1 MSTETNTENTEN
13 KEQELSPF
21 EMAKKYPHF
30 IHYDKYN
37 VSLRFSIDTMSFY
50 DDVSNLEVLKYLK
63 GQFTN
68 KTRFK
73 ARFIDLHKDVK
84 NQKVDFDET
93 VELSL
98 FNCDEAMDALLE
110 AYDDTTP
117 YTYEEAFKIENDEF
131 RAKVFGSIDI
141 VEMIEALGHERIAT
155 EGKHLRHKQFSP
167 EGEFQGY
174 VEYDVIYETHK
185 VNGEKLNIEGDD
197 TDVYALRC
205 WCTTTDKEHWLWIED
220 EYKDNPLE
228 AVAQTFRV
236 HSSLIPHITEIK
248 RQGDILLVE
257 TGDYEFVANED
268 DEIVPLTSEQYFSFL
283 TAQS

>member
-1 MSTETNTENTEN
+1 MSEEAKNN
-13 KEQELSPF
+13 EQELSPF

-50 DDVSNLEVLKYLK
+50 DDVTNLEVLKYLK

-73 ARFIDLHKDVK
+73 SRFTDLFKDVK
-84 NQKVDFDET
+84 NKKVDFDPT

-98 FNCDEAMDALLE
+98 FECDKAMDELLDN
-110 AYDDTTP
+110 YDMVTP
-117 YTYEEAFKIENDEF
+117 YTYEEAFKIENAEF

-141 VEMIEALGHERIAT
+141 VEMIKELGHERIAT
-155 EGKHLRHKQFSP
+155 EGKHLRHKQFSHD
-167 EGEFQGY
+167 GEFQGY
-174 VEYDVIYETHK
+174 VEYDVIYETHR

-220 EYKDNPLE
+220 EYKDSPLE

-236 HSSLIPHITEIK
+236 HSSIIPHITEIK

-257 TGDYEFVANED
+257 LNSDVKPND
-268 DEIVPLTSEQYFSFL
+268 DDDIVPLTSEQYFGFL

>member
-1 MSTETNTENTEN
+1 MSKKTTKTVEETV
-13 KEQELSPF
+13 ELTPAQL
-21 EMAKKYPHF
+21 AKTYPHF

-37 VSLRFSIDTMSFY
+37 VSLRLSIDNMNFY
-50 DDVSNLEVLKYLK
+50 DDVDNLDVLKYLK

-73 ARFIDLHKDVK
+73 SRFIDLFRNVK
-84 NQKVDFDET
+84 NQTVDFDPT
-93 VELSL
+93 VDLND
-98 FNCDEAMDALLE
+98 FACDEVLDLLMDN
-110 AYDDTTP
+110 YDNVTTF
-117 YTYEEAFKIENDEF
+117 TYEEAFKIENEEF
-131 RAKVFGSIDI
+131 RAKVFGSINI
-141 VEMIEALGHERIAT
+141 VEMIEELGHERIAT
-155 EGKHLRHKQFSP
+155 EGKHLRHKQFSH
-167 EGEFQGY
+167 EGEFLGY

-185 VNGEKLNIEGDD
+185 VDGTKLGLEGD

-257 TGDYEFVANED
+257 LDSEITPNDE
-268 DEIVPLTSEQYFSFL
+268 DEIVPLTSEQYFNFL

>member
-1 MSTETNTENTEN
+1 MSEETKNN
-13 KEQELSPF
+13 EQELSPF
-21 EMAKKYPHF
+21 EMAKKYPHY

-37 VSLRFSIDTMSFY
+37 VSLRFSIDTMKFY
-50 DDVSNLEVLKYLK
+50 DDVDNLDVLKYLK

-73 ARFIDLHKDVK
+73 SRFIDLFKDVK
-84 NQKVDFDET
+84 NQKVDFDPT

-98 FNCDEAMDALLE
+98 FECDEAMDELLDN
-110 AYDDTTP
+110 YDNVAP
-117 YTYEEAFKIENDEF
+117 YTYEEAFKIENAEF

-141 VEMIEALGHERIAT
+141 VEMIKELGHERIAT
-155 EGKHLRHKQFSP
+155 EGKHLRHKQFSI

-174 VEYDVIYETHK
+174 VEYDVIYETHR

-197 TDVYALRC
+197 TNVYALRC

-220 EYKDNPLE
+220 EYKDKPLE

-236 HSSLIPHITEIK
+236 HTSIIPHITEIK

-257 TGDYEFVANED
+257 LDADVKPNDD
-268 DEIVPLTSEQYFSFL
+268 DEIVPLTSEQYFGFL

>member
-1 MSTETNTENTEN
+1 MSKKTKKVETEV
-13 KEQELSPF
+13 ELTPF
-21 EMAKKYPHF
+21 EMAKTYPHF

-37 VSLRFSIDTMSFY
+37 VSLRFSIDSMTFY
-50 DDVSNLEVLKYLK
+50 DDVTNLEVLKYLK

-73 ARFIDLHKDVK
+73 SRFTDLFKDVK

-98 FNCDEAMDALLE
+98 FTCDDAMDELLDN
-110 AYDDTTP
+110 YDIVTP
-117 YTYEEAFKIENDEF
+117 YTYEEAFKIENAEF

-141 VEMIEALGHERIAT
+141 VEMITELGHERIAT

-167 EGEFQGY
+167 EGEFLGY
-174 VEYDVIYETHK
+174 VEYDVIYETHR
-185 VNGEKLNIEGDD
+185 VNGKKLNIEGDD
-197 TDVYALRC
+197 NDVYALRC

-220 EYKDNPLE
+220 EYKANPLE

-236 HSSLIPHITEIK
+236 HSSIIPHITEIK
-248 RQGDILLVE
+248 RQGDVLLVE
-257 TGDYEFVANED
+257 LDSEVTPTDD
-268 DEIVPLTSEQYFSFL
+268 DEIVPLTSEQYFGFL

>member
-1 MSTETNTENTEN
+1 MSNEDKTQSTE
-13 KEQELSPF
+13 KELTPF

-30 IHYDKYN
+30 IHYDKWN
-37 VSLRFSIDTMSFY
+37 VLLRFSIDTMRFY
-50 DDVSNLEVLKYLK
+50 DDVTNLEVLKYLK

-73 ARFIDLHKDVK
+73 SRFIDLMKDVK
-84 NQKVDFDET
+84 NQLVDFDPT

-98 FNCDEAMDALLE
+98 FDCDKAMDELLE
-110 AYDDTTP
+110 AYDDAKP
-117 YTYEEAFKIENDEF
+117 YEYIEAFKIENAEF

-141 VEMIEALGHERIAT
+141 VEMIKELGHERVAT
-155 EGKHLRHKQFSP
+155 EGKHLRHKQFSK
-167 EGEFQGY
+167 EGEFLGY
-174 VEYDVIYETHK
+174 VEYDVIYETHR
-185 VNGEKLNIEGDD
+185 VNGDALNIEGDNS
-197 TDVYALRC
+197 DVYALRC

-236 HSSLIPHITEIK
+236 HASIIPHITEIK

-257 TGDYEFVANED
+257 LDSDVEPIED
-268 DEIVPLTSEQYFSFL
+268 DEIVPLTSEQYFGFL

>member
-13 KEQELSPF
+13 TEQELSPF

-30 IHYDKYN
+30 IHYYKYN

-98 FNCDEAMDALLE
+98 FNCDDAMDELLN
-110 AYDDTTP
+110 AYDDAKP

-141 VEMIEALGHERIAT
+141 VEMIKELGHERIAT
-155 EGKHLRHKQFSP
+155 EGKHLRHKQFSQD
-167 EGEFQGY
+167 GEFQGY
-174 VEYDVIYETHK
+174 GEYDVIYETHK

-197 TDVYALRC
+197 SDVYALRC

-236 HSSLIPHITEIK
+236 HSSIIPHITEIK

-257 TGDYEFVANED
+257 LDSDISPSDD
-268 DEIVPLTSEQYFSFL
+268 DEIVPLTSEQYFGFL

>member
-1 MSTETNTENTEN
+1 MSNADNKENVSQ
-13 KEQELSPF
+13 EQELSPF

-37 VSLRFSIDTMSFY
+37 VSLRFSIDTMTFY
-50 DDVSNLEVLKYLK
+50 DDVTNLEVLKYLK

-73 ARFIDLHKDVK
+73 ARFTNLFQDVK
-84 NQKVDFDET
+84 NQKVDFDPT

-98 FNCDEAMDALLE
+98 FTCDDAMEALLDAYDEA
-110 AYDDTTP
+110 TP

-141 VEMIEALGHERIAT
+141 VEMITELGHERVAT
-155 EGKHLRHKQFSP
+155 QGKHLRHKQFSK

-174 VEYDVIYETHK
+174 VEYDVIYETHR
-185 VNGEKLNIEGDD
+185 VNGEKLNIEGED

-236 HSSLIPHITEIK
+236 HASVIPHITEIK

-257 TGDYEFVANED
+257 TGNFEFTASDD
-268 DEIVPLTSEQYFSFL
+268 DEIVPLSAEQYFGFL

>member
-13 KEQELSPF
+13 TEQELSPF

-68 KTRFK
+68 KTRFQS
-73 ARFIDLHKDVK
+73 RFIDLHKDVK

-98 FNCDEAMDALLE
+98 FNCDDAMDELLN
-110 AYDDTTP
+110 AYDDAKP

-141 VEMIEALGHERIAT
+141 VEMIKELGHERIAT
-155 EGKHLRHKQFSP
+155 EGKHLRHKQFSQD
-167 EGEFQGY
+167 GEFQGY

-197 TDVYALRC
+197 SDVYALRC

-236 HSSLIPHITEIK
+236 HSSIIPHITEIK

-257 TGDYEFVANED
+257 LDSDISPSDD
-268 DEIVPLTSEQYFSFL
+268 DEIVPLTSEQYFGFL